1 MKGTKR
7 KTVYDGSLGEV
18 RVDAFLAGWITD
30 VSRSRIAALIK
41 EGFLTVDGEKV
52 RPAFKLTGG
61 ETVAF
66 FLPEET
72 PTSLEPAK
80 GDLDIVFEDK
90 DLLVVNKPAGLTVH
104 PGAGTEKET
113 TLVQILLYR
122 YPFISSVGDPE
133 RPGIVH
139 RIDKDTSGL
148 IMVAKSEA
156 VRLKMLEMFGAR
168 SFTKEYRAL
177 VKGLPSQSPFLLED
191 YLARSNADR
200 KKIAV
205 VNNPDKGKL
214 AVTRGRVIKAFGIAA
229 SEVSLL
235 IETGRTHQIRVQMA
249 HWGYPVLG
257 DKTYGRSGSELNRRC
272 GIMRQMLHA
281 YRLSFAHPVTGVNL
295 DLCAPLPKDYLAAA
309 EKLSD
314 LGGGKKPSGC

>member
-7 KTVYDGSLGEV
+7 KIVYDGSQGEI
-18 RVDAFLAGWITD
+18 RVDAFLAGWLSDI
-30 VSRSRIAALIK
+30 SRSRITALIK
-41 EGFLTVDGEKV
+41 EGFLSVDGEKV
-52 RPAFKLTGG
+52 RPAFRLSGG

-66 FLPEET
+66 FSPEET
-72 PTSLEPAK
+72 PTSLEPVK
-80 GDLDIVFEDK
+80 GELNIVFEDK

-104 PGAGTEKET
+104 PGAGTEKEA
-113 TLVQILLYR
+113 TLVQILLHH
-122 YPFISSVGDPE
+122 YPFLSSVGDPE

-156 VRLKMLEMFGAR
+156 VRLKMLEMFSTR
-168 SFTKEYRAL
+168 SFVKEYRAL
-177 VKGLPSQSPFLLED
+177 VKGLPAQSPFELED
-191 YLARSNADR
+191 YLARSTADR

-205 VNNPDKGKL
+205 IRNPEKGKL
-214 AVTRGRVIKAFGIAA
+214 AVTKGRVVKAFGIAA

-257 DKTYGRSGSELNRRC
+257 DKTYGRSGNELNRRC
-272 GIMRQMLHA
+272 DIKRQMLHA
-281 YRLSFAHPVTGVNL
+281 FRLRFSHPITGATL
-295 DLCAPLPKDYLAAA
+295 DLCAPLPADYLSV
-309 EKLSD
+309 EKKLEE
-314 LGGGKKPSGC
+314 LAVGKKPPKG

>member
-1 MKGTKR
+1 MKGTRR
-7 KTVYDGSLGEV
+7 KTVYDGSLGPV
-18 RVDAFLAGWITD
+18 RVDAFLAGWLTD
-30 VSRSRIAALIK
+30 VSRSRITALIK

-52 RPAFKLTGG
+52 RPAFKLAGG

-72 PTSLEPAK
+72 PTSLAPVK
-80 GDLDIVFEDK
+80 GELDIVYEDEH
-90 DLLVVNKPAGLTVH
+90 LLVVNKPAGLTVH

-113 TLVQILLYR
+113 TLVQLLLYR
-122 YPFISSVGDPE
+122 YPFLSSVGDPE

-148 IMVAKSEA
+148 IMAAKSEA
-156 VRLKMLEMFGAR
+156 VRLRMLEMFGKRA
-168 SFTKEYRAL
+168 FEKEYRAL

-191 YLARSNADR
+191 YLARSTADR

-205 VNNPDKGKL
+205 VPNPAKGKL
-214 AVTRGRVIKAFGIAA
+214 AMTRGTVIRAFGIAA

-257 DKTYGRSGSELNRRC
+257 DKTYGRSGNEISRRC
-272 GIMRQMLHA
+272 EIGRQMLHA
-281 YRLSFAHPVTGVNL
+281 YRLRFPHPATGETL
-295 DLCAPLPKDYLAAA
+295 ELTAPLPEDYLAAM
-309 EKLSD
+309 ERLEELS
-314 LGGGKKPSGC
+314 LKNRLPKR